1 MTEVHDSCNGTV
13 LIWYQFGESMYEID
27 RDLDIPLY
35 IQIRDN
41 IEKAIQAGDLKPGD
55 KLPSVS
61 CLSKDIG
68 VTQAT
73 IRRALQDLV
82 DAGQTEC
89 HVGRGTFIRDV
100 QNSSVKQSDP
110 ESTGVTG
117 DAEQDASSGHS
128 FYRPREHA
136 ARRLRTGVS
145 KALYDIMP
153 LAHKPGII
161 ALTKGIPDDK
171 LMPRGF
177 LEEMC
182 QQALAKG
189 SDNYVTA
196 TVPQGM
202 YELREEIA
210 RRASEDGSQVTPG
223 MVLITNGVTQAIS
236 LIGQSAIERRHEIVC
251 ETPCFQGIPNSF
263 TAMGHWVETVQRDE
277 QGPIVQQ
284 LERFADRKPRMFYCC
299 PYVHNPM
306 GTDLNPERYRHIV
319 DWAKRTGS
327 VVIAD
332 EIFKDL
338 KFSGNLQPS
347 LLKELGADQTIVV
360 SSMSKSIMTGLRV
373 GWIIS
378 SPQRIQELTQLKG
391 LMDHSTPALIQGIAL
406 SIFRSGKFDEHTRL
420 MQDVY
425 RSRMETLLKSLKKL
439 MPKGVSWSMP
449 EGGFSI
455 LLELPSGYS
464 SVALLLSAIDKGVSF
479 IPGPLFDIDHRYV
492 HGMRIS
498 TAFSD
503 EHQIKEGVELL
514 ANAIEDFIGVPP
526 YGTGLSGLGGFQ

>member
-1 MTEVHDSCNGTV
+1 
-13 LIWYQFGESMYEID
+13 MYEID
-27 RDLDIPLY
+27 RDVDIPLY

-61 CLSKDIG
+61 SLSKEIG

-73 IRRALQDLV
+73 IRRALQDLG

-89 HVGRGTFIRDV
+89 HVGRGTFIRDAQGGSV
-100 QNSSVKQSDP
+100 QQLDP
-110 ESTGVTG
+110 ESSGVAG
-117 DAEQDASSGHS
+117 DGEQEAGYRYTQ
-128 FYRPREHA
+128 YRPREHA
-136 ARRLRTGVS
+136 AKRLRTGVS

-161 ALTKGIPDDK
+161 ALTKGTPDES
-171 LMPRGF
+171 LMPENF
-177 LEEMC
+177 LDEMC
-182 QQALAKG
+182 QQALAGG
-189 SDNYVTA
+189 SAKYVTA
-196 TVPQGM
+196 TVPQGL

-210 RRASEDGSQVTPG
+210 RRASKDGAKVTPG
-223 MVLITNGVTQAIS
+223 MVLITNGVMQAIS
-236 LIGQSAIERRHEIVC
+236 LIGQAAIERRHEIVC

-277 QGPIVQQ
+277 KGPIVQQ
-284 LERFADRKPRMFYCC
+284 LERFADRNPRMFYCC

-306 GTDLNPERYRHIV
+306 GTDLSPERYQLIV

-327 VVIAD
+327 VIIAD
-332 EIFKDL
+332 EIFRDL
-338 KFSGNLQPS
+338 NFSGSTQPS
-347 LLKELGADQTIVV
+347 FLKELGGEQTIVV
-360 SSMSKSIMTGLRV
+360 SSMSKSIMTGLRI

-378 SPQRIQELTQLKG
+378 SPQRIQELTQLKW
-391 LMDHSTPALIQGIAL
+391 LMDHSAPALMQGVAL
-406 SIFRSGKFDEHTRL
+406 SIFSSGKFDDHTRA
-420 MQDVY
+420 MQEVY
-425 RSRMETLLKSLKKL
+425 RRRMETLLKSLKKL
-439 MPKGVSWSMP
+439 MPKGVSWSIP

-455 LLELPSGYS
+455 LLELPRGYS

-479 IPGPLFDIDHRYV
+479 LPGPLFDIDHRYV

-503 EHQIKEGVELL
+503 EHQIKEGIELL
-514 ANAIEDFIGVPP
+514 ADAIEDFIGAPP
-526 YGTGLSGLGGFQ
+526 SDTGLSGLGGFQ

>member
-1 MTEVHDSCNGTV
+1 
-13 LIWYQFGESMYEID
+13 MYEID

-35 IQIRDN
+35 IQIRDS

-61 CLSKDIG
+61 CLSKEIG

-73 IRRALQDLV
+73 IRRALQDLG

-89 HVGRGTFIRDV
+89 HVGRGTFIRDM
-100 QNSSVKQSDP
+100 QAG
-110 ESTGVTG
+110 STKELDQEGAG
-117 DAEQDASSGHS
+117 AGRDGEQDTSYSHS
-128 FYRPREHA
+128 NYRPREHA

-161 ALTKGIPDDK
+161 AMTKGTPDEK
-171 LMPRGF
+171 LMPKNF
-177 LEEMC
+177 LDEMC
-182 QQALAKG
+182 QQVLGAG
-189 SDNYVTA
+189 SSKYVTA

-236 LIGQSAIERRHEIVC
+236 LIGQAAIERRHEIVC

-284 LERFADRKPRMFYCC
+284 LERFTDRNPRLFYCC

-306 GTDLNPERYRHIV
+306 GTDMNPERYRKVV
-319 DWAKRTGS
+319 DWAKRTGT

-338 KFSGNLQPS
+338 KFTGNSQPS
-347 LLKELGADQTIVV
+347 LLKELGAEQTIVV

-378 SPQRIQELTQLKG
+378 SPQRIQELTQLKW
-391 LMDHSTPALIQGIAL
+391 LMDHSTPALMQGIAL
-406 SIFRSGKFDEHTRL
+406 SIFRSGKFDEHTRA

-439 MPKGVSWSMP
+439 MPKGVSWSIP

-455 LLELPSGYS
+455 LLELPRGYS

-479 IPGPLFDIDHRYV
+479 LPGPLFDIDHRYV

-503 EHQIKEGVELL
+503 EHQIKEGIELL
-514 ANAIEDFIGVPP
+514 ADAIENFIGVPP
-526 YGTGLSGLGGFQ
+526 SDTGLSGLGGFQ